1 MSVSERGAY
10 RRPEKG
16 GSIWRVP
23 EESDPR
29 QLALARRL
37 LRLEAYLVPA
47 GVGLLVGMALAGAGS
62 SPIEDWTLSGG
73 ALLLWLLLVGA
84 AVAFWVAVSIKLG
97 QRVWAYWVA
106 VALQVGVILAATV
119 VTYEAVRATSGAL
132 VPAHQGDVAVPGLL
146 AVVLSFLPLFLVPC
160 AVLILLLHPVSRAA
174 ALPLSGQR
182 AGVGR

>member
-106 VALQVGVILAATV
+106 VALQVGVILAAAV
-119 VTYEAVRATSGAL
+119 VTYEAVWGLSGAL
-132 VPAHQGDVAVPGLL
+132 VPAHQGDVAAPGLL
-146 AVVLSFLPLFLVPC
+146 AVVLPFVPLFLVPC
-160 AVLILLLHPVSRAA
+160 AALVPLLHPASRAA
-174 ALPLSGQR
+174 ALPLSGQP
-182 AGVGR
+182 AGVSR

>member
-1 MSVSERGAY
+1 M
-10 RRPEKG
+10 
-16 GSIWRVP
+16 P

-106 VALQVGVILAATV
+106 VALQVGVIL
-119 VTYEAVRATSGAL
+119 E
-132 VPAHQGDVAVPGLL
+132 
-146 AVVLSFLPLFLVPC
+146 VVLPFLPLFLVPC
-160 AVLILLLHPVSRAA
+160 AALILLLHPVSRAA
-174 ALPLSGQR
+174 ALPLSGQP
-182 AGVGR
+182 AGVSR

>member
-23 EESDPR
+23 GEFDPR

-47 GVGLLVGMALAGAGS
+47 GGGLLVGMALAGAGS
-62 SPIEDWTLSGG
+62 SPIENWTLSGA
-73 ALLLWLLLVGA
+73 ALLLWLLLVGS

-106 VALQVGVILAATV
+106 VALQAAVILAA
-119 VTYEAVRATSGAL
+119 AVLAYQAVWGPSGSLVSAEHGGVATPGFLAL
-132 VPAHQGDVAVPGLL
+132 VLPFV
-146 AVVLSFLPLFLVPC
+146 PLFLVPF
-160 AVLILLLHPVSRAA
+160 AALILLLHPVSRAA
-174 ALPLSGQR
+174 ALPFGGQP